1 VTCPLDSLLIGSRFD
16 TDIHTNTCR
25 LAFHGR
31 LVQPIDPKDVK
42 AMSAL
47 HMFKLKS
54 KEGAIDRVNDAYTAI
69 GKGLFKKETDINL
82 FIGMKVKLEGEVG
95 EIGTIQGSFGK
106 SGKYKISFPNGI
118 PLDAAN
124 RRITM
129 HFKRFVFDKTKKMI
143 QT

>member
-1 VTCPLDSLLIGSRFD
+1 MSIVIITIITNIWLVPAFVSLVLPRFGSFW
-16 TDIHTNTCR
+16 
-25 LAFHGR
+25 LSF
-31 LVQPIDPKDVK
+31 Q
-42 AMSAL
+42 
-47 HMFKLKS
+47 
-54 KEGAIDRVNDAYTAI
+54 
-69 GKGLFKKETDINL
+69 
-82 FIGMKVKLEGEVG
+82 
-95 EIGTIQGSFGK
+95 IGTIQGSFGK